1 VAMVAI
7 DLLDMA
13 VLRLTLAP
21 SQHHSPVGKEL
32 GRTIPLADSGCRLP
46 TSRFSAAKIPVVT
59 AWAARDMTGS
69 LFIQCDRHSDNSCE
83 DDKELICVPDS
94 ARFEC
99 CDWRSFRGTKAWQ
112 RANYTNFDPR
122 SQ

>member
-1 VAMVAI
+1 MVTVRVLALI
-7 DLLDMA
+7 TRGEAEVGAWPIATDDLLTA
-13 VLRLTLAP
+13 N
-21 SQHHSPVGKEL
+21 
-32 GRTIPLADSGCRLP
+32 GRFRGIAEMD
-46 TSRFSAAKIPVVT
+46 RF
-59 AWAARDMTGS
+59 S

-83 DDKELICVPDS
+83 DDKELICVPDT

-112 RANYTNFDPR
+112 KANYTNFDPR